1 MAISLNGSTNVI
13 TGVAVGGLPDGI
25 VDTDMLAANAVSSAK
40 LASGVGGKLLAYQNA
55 VKTDTS
61 TTSSTSYVDIS
72 GLSITMTPASAASR
86 FRIDYSVNFAV
97 PPSVYSGSLKL
108 IKVVGGTTTDDIYI
122 GDAAGNRTR
131 CSNWTWSTNASYS
144 SFPVDVFSGSLI
156 HHPNT
161 TSAVTFKLQFKS
173 HYTNNFIVYV
183 NRNQNDGDSNTHGRG
198 ASSITVMELA
208 A

>member
-1 MAISLNGSTNVI
+1 MPIVLNGSGTV
-13 TGVAVGGLPDGI
+13 TGISVGGLPDGI

-144 SFPVDVFSGSLI
+144 SYPVDVFSGSLI

-173 HYTNNFIVYV
+173 HYTSGFIVYV
-183 NRNQNDGDSNTHGRG
+183 NRNQNDSDSSTHGRG

>member
-1 MAISLNGSTNVI
+1 MPITLNGDGTV
-13 TGVAVGGLPDGI
+13 TGISAGGLPDGCI
-25 VDTDMLAANAVSSAK
+25 TADD
-40 LASGVGGKLLAYQNA
+40 LASGVGGKILAYQNA

-97 PPSVYSGSLKL
+97 PGAVYSGSIRLV
-108 IKVVGGTTTDDIYI
+108 KVVGGTTTDNIYI

-131 CSNWTWSTNASYS
+131 CSNWTWSSQASYS
-144 SFPVDVFSGSLI
+144 AYPVDAFSGSLI

-173 HYTNNFIVYV
+173 HYTGGFIVYV
-183 NRNQNDGDSNTHGRG
+183 NRNEPDSDASSQGRG
-198 ASSITVMELA
+198 ASSITVTELA